1 MPRAPVLLVLFLLGQ
16 LPTNMP
22 QVEQRS
28 VQSPLFQFS
37 VARGEFSDAV
47 DELRT
52 GFWNDKDR
60 KRAAVKIES
69 NVNVFIRYIRT
80 VSHERPSF
88 EPGDLKK
95 LSQAQ
100 LASET
105 LNLAQ
110 SLRPELRRVV
120 RNERS
125 AVVPVSYWEFLYKL
139 EADLLRLKWMSAQ
152 LH

>member
-1 MPRAPVLLVLFLLGQ
+1 MPGAPMMLVLLLLGQ

-22 QVEQRS
+22 QVEHRT

-47 DELRT
+47 DRLRA

-60 KRAAVKIES
+60 KKAAGKIES
-69 NVNVFIRYIRT
+69 NVDVFIRYIRT
-80 VSHERPSF
+80 VSHERPAF

-95 LSQAQ
+95 LSPAQ

-105 LNLAQ
+105 LSLAQ
-110 SLRPELRRVV
+110 RLRPELRRVV

-139 EADLLRLKWMSAQ
+139 ESDLLRLKWMSAQ

>member
-1 MPRAPVLLVLFLLGQ
+1 MLLVLILLGQ
-16 LPTNMP
+16 LPPNMP
-22 QVEQRS
+22 TVEHRT

-37 VARGEFSDAV
+37 IARGEFSDAV
-47 DELRT
+47 DQLRA
-52 GFWNDKDR
+52 GFWSDKDR
-60 KRAAVKIES
+60 KKAAGKIES

-80 VSHERPSF
+80 VSHERPLF
-88 EPGDLKK
+88 DPTELKK
-95 LSQAQ
+95 LSQSQ

-105 LNLAQ
+105 LSLAQ
-110 SLRPELRRVV
+110 RLRPELRRVV

-139 EADLLRLKWMSAQ
+139 ELDLLKLKWMSAQ

>member
-1 MPRAPVLLVLFLLGQ
+1 MLLVLLFLGQ

-22 QVEQRS
+22 QVEYRT

-37 VARGEFSDAV
+37 VARGEFSNAIDL
-47 DELRT
+47 LRD

-60 KRAAVKIES
+60 KKAAGKIES
-69 NVNVFIRYIRT
+69 NVNVFIRYIRS
-80 VSHERPSF
+80 VSHERPLF
-88 EPGDLKK
+88 DPAELKK
-95 LSQAQ
+95 LSSAQ

-105 LNLAQ
+105 LSLAQ
-110 SLRPELRRVV
+110 RLRPELRRVV

-139 EADLLRLKWMSAQ
+139 ESDLLRLKWMSAQ

>member
-1 MPRAPVLLVLFLLGQ
+1 MPGGPIVIVLFILGQ

-47 DELRT
+47 DQLRAA
-52 GFWNDKDR
+52 FWNDKDR
-60 KRAAVKIES
+60 KKAADKIES
-69 NVNVFIRYIRT
+69 NVNVFLRYIRT
-80 VSHERPSF
+80 VSHERPVF

-95 LSQAQ
+95 LSSAQ

-105 LNLAQ
+105 LSLAQ
-110 SLRPELRRVV
+110 RLRPELRRVV

-125 AVVPVSYWEFLYKL
+125 AVVPVTYWEFLYKL
-139 EADLLRLKWMSAQ
+139 ESDLLRLKWMSSQ

>member
-1 MPRAPVLLVLFLLGQ
+1 MPGGPIVIVLFLLGQ

-22 QVEQRS
+22 TVEHRS

-47 DELRT
+47 DQLRA

-60 KRAAVKIES
+60 KKAAGKIEN
-69 NVNVFIRYIRT
+69 NVSVFIRYIRT
-80 VSHERPSF
+80 VSHERPEF
-88 EPGDLKK
+88 DPGDLKK
-95 LSQAQ
+95 LTQAQ

-110 SLRPELRRVV
+110 RLRPELRRVV

-139 EADLLRLKWMSAQ
+139 ESDLLRLKWMSAQ

>member
-1 MPRAPVLLVLFLLGQ
+1 MLLVLFLLGQ

-28 VQSPLFQFS
+28 IQSPLFQFS
-37 VARGEFSDAV
+37 VARGEFSEAV
-47 DELRT
+47 DQLRS

-60 KRAAVKIES
+60 KKAAGKIES
-69 NVNVFIRYIRT
+69 NVNVFLRYLRT
-80 VSHERPSF
+80 VSHERPEF
-88 EPGDLKK
+88 DPGDLKK

-105 LNLAQ
+105 LTLAQ
-110 SLRPELRRVV
+110 RLRPELRRVV

-125 AVVPVSYWEFLYKL
+125 AVVPVSYWEFLFKL
-139 EADLLRLKWMSAQ
+139 ESDLLKLKWMSAQ

>member
-1 MPRAPVLLVLFLLGQ
+1 MPGGSMLLVLLFLGQ
-16 LPTNMP
+16 LPTNVP
-22 QVEQRS
+22 QVEHRT

-37 VARGEFSDAV
+37 IARGEFSEAV
-47 DELRT
+47 DQLRS

-60 KRAAVKIES
+60 KKAAGKIEN

-80 VSHERPSF
+80 VSHERPLF
-88 EPGDLKK
+88 DPAELKK
-95 LSQAQ
+95 LSPSQ

-105 LNLAQ
+105 LTLAQ
-110 SLRPELRRVV
+110 RLRPELRRVV

-139 EADLLRLKWMSAQ
+139 ESDLLRLKWLSAQ